1 MNRSNPLIH
10 VLLPALL
17 VVAGVPVAQA
27 GATQAPGRGDFTAT
41 YRILVEQ
48 RAKAVVPVRYV
59 ITLTAG
65 GQEQR
70 NEDRTQGVLVSAD
83 GLVLVPARAISLDL
97 SALGRA
103 PPGAG
108 AEARSSGFRVRLP
121 GSDEWHEADLV
132 TRDSE
137 LGLAWL
143 RVRKASGLPFIDFAE
158 VAEPVPGRHFYTLL
172 RTSDEWGAV
181 PVVRPGMVLGETRVP
196 RRTLLV
202 DGMPGLAFDA
212 DGLPMGYVD
221 IDLAAMSRAQGRG
234 LGLDLADLVMH
245 MLPARRVA
253 AATRLAQTLPVARLD
268 TAAGE

>member
-1 MNRSNPLIH
+1 MMRLMNPLP
-10 VLLPALL
+10 VLLLGLLLAAGPSPA
-17 VVAGVPVAQA
+17 
-27 GATQAPGRGDFTAT
+27 APPDNDRTDFTAT
-41 YRILVEQ
+41 YRVLVEQ
-48 RAKAVVPVRYV
+48 RAAAVVPVRYV

-83 GLVLVPARAISLDL
+83 GLVLVPARAVSLDL

-103 PPGAG
+103 PPGAA

-121 GSDEWHEADLV
+121 GSDEWREADLV

-143 RVRKASGLPFIDFAE
+143 RVRDATGLPFVDFAE
-158 VAEPVPGRHFYTLL
+158 LAEPAPGRFFYTLL

-212 DGLPMGYVD
+212 AGQPMGFVD

-253 AATRLAQTLPVARLD
+253 AATRLAQTLPPVRLEAD
-268 TAAGE
+268 AAE

>member
-1 MNRSNPLIH
+1 MNRSNAL
-10 VLLPALL
+10 VRVMLLMLL
-17 VVAGVPVAQA
+17 TTMG
-27 GATQAPGRGDFTAT
+27 GATPSALANQTLERGDFTAT

-121 GSDEWHEADLV
+121 GSDEWRDADLV

-143 RVRKASGLPFIDFAE
+143 RVREASGLPFIDFNE
-158 VAEPVPGRHFYTLL
+158 VAEPVPGRRFYTLL

-212 DGLPMGYVD
+212 AGLPMGFVD

-253 AATRLAQTLPVARLD
+253 AATRLAETLPVTRLD
-268 TAAGE
+268 APAGE